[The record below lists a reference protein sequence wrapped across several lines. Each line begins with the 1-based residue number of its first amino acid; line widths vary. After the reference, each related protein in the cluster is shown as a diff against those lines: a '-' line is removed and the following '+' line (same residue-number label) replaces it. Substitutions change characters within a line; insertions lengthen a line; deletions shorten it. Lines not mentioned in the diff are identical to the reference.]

1 MRLKRPGPV
10 TLLAV
15 ALLLLP
21 SLAHGVR
28 LITEQLNVRGP
39 LQVRAAPA
47 ASATRSLVQ
56 LGTRAITG
64 GSAAGT
70 YLGANP
76 AAFTGNWLDFQINGT
91 SKAKLTGAGV
101 LTTAGGMTAT
111 TGNITATAGDLV
123 ATAGNLSVAAGT
135 STLVGDVTFGS
146 TLLSDVQGAVT
157 KSDNYTL
164 AAADSGLVVK
174 CATDGV
180 VFTLPATVAGM
191 TFTILNTGA
200 DGTVGISLS
209 PDAAD
214 KIQGGGLAAADNE
227 DLINTKATA
236 KKGDMIRVVG
246 DGADGWFVQEIRGV
260 WSEQTP

>member
-15 ALLLLP
+15 ALLVLP

-28 LITEQLNVRGP
+28 LITEQLNVQGP
-39 LQVRAAPA
+39 LQVRYNPP

-56 LGTRAITG
+56 LGSRAIAS
-64 GSAAGT
+64 GSANGT

-111 TGNITATAGDLV
+111 AGDLV

-146 TLLSDVQGAVT
+146 TLLSDVQGTVT
-157 KSDNYTL
+157 KSGNYTL